1 MHTVNEDYDD
11 EHDDDDD
18 DNIDPNLN
26 PNKFVRSTR
35 EYEDHVVTVIESN
48 VIMNEIKQ
56 YMQKV

>member
-1 MHTVNEDYDD
+1 MNEDYDD

-35 EYEDHVVTVIESN
+35 EFEDHVVTVIESN
-48 VIMNEIKQ
+48 VIMNEIK
-56 YMQKV
+56 